1 MSATASAD
9 FDEKAARVRD
19 LLSSY
24 YHVNTAAESHTSS
37 SNQPT
42 PPTRQ
47 PRSTGLDSTAFD
59 SDRYLTQLL
68 KSSRM
73 QQLLQ
78 KHLDMSTEIKSLDS
92 DMQMLVYENYNKF
105 ISATDTIR
113 TMKSNVDN
121 MDTRMYTLK
130 QVIGESS
137 EFAYRELWHTSAAL
151 TPTRPY
157 LQRTL
162 QTAAPL

>member
-1 MSATASAD
+1 MAATASAD

-24 YHVNTAAESHTSS
+24 YHANIAADSHDAS
-37 SNQPT
+37 SNQPM
-42 PPTRQ
+42 PPVRQ
-47 PRSTGLDSTAFD
+47 PRSIGLDSTAFD

-68 KSSRM
+68 KSTRM

-130 QVIGESS
+130 QVIGEPLRIHSQKAA
-137 EFAYRELWHTSAAL
+137 AYLRSL
-151 TPTRPY
+151 TPARPY
-157 LQRTL
+157 LQRVL
-162 QTAAPL
+162 QTAALL